1 MSLNVLM
8 FVPHLLDK
16 MVTKF
21 PSEYKNNSLSFRRD
35 LLSNAFFSPVIRE
48 KAICAVVLLKDGCSI
63 WSRNAEMQKSNNGFF

>member
-21 PSEYKNNSLSFRRD
+21 PSEYKNNSLSFSRD
-35 LLSNAFFSPVIRE
+35 LLSNAFFLACYKGKNDLR
-48 KAICAVVLLKDGCSI
+48 CCSAQG
-63 WSRNAEMQKSNNGFF
+63 WLFSLEQECR